1 MDEQTL
7 EQAIIALVHRLDAAK
22 QRQVLEYAQG
32 LTRPKGEPGELF
44 LQRTVS
50 IHIDADD
57 LRLMEQA
64 IEAEFE
70 RVDDLPEVIFGD

>member
-1 MDEQTL
+1 
-7 EQAIIALVHRLDAAK
+7 
-22 QRQVLEYAQG
+22 VLEFAQG
-32 LTRPKGEPGELF
+32 LTRPKGESGELF

-70 RVDDLPEVIFGD
+70 RVDDLPEVNFGD